1 MDADSIEKAIRDI
14 KDFPKPGILFK
25 DITPV
30 LQDGKLLSLIIDL
43 MDRNYKVKPTKIIGI
58 ESRGFIFGT
67 ALAYKLGIGMVTV
80 RKKGKLPYKTY
91 EASYALEYGEAT
103 LEIHQDALEKGDRV
117 VIVDDL
123 LATGGTAEAAVK
135 LVNKFDVEI
144 LGIEFL
150 IELEA
155 LQGRKVLAGENV
167 NTIIKY

>member
-1 MDADSIEKAIRDI
+1 MNADLIKDAIRDV
-14 KDFPKPGILFK
+14 KDFPKEGILFK

-30 LQDGKLLSLIIDL
+30 LQDGKLLSLIVDL
-43 MDRNYKVKPTKIIGI
+43 MDANYKEKPTKIIGV

-80 RKKGKLPYKTY
+80 RKKGKLPCKTY

-123 LATGGTAEAAVK
+123 LATGGTAEATLK
-135 LVNKFDVEI
+135 LVKKFDVEI

-155 LQGRKVLAGENV
+155 LKGRKVLAGENV
-167 NTIIKY
+167 NTIITY